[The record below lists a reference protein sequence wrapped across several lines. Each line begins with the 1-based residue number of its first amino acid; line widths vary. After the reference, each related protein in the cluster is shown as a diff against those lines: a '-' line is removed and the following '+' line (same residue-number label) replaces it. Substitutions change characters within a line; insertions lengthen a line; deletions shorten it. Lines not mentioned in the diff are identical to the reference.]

1 MSAAVSTSTA
11 RSSEAT
17 PSTPTAPVLTPS
29 RTMRLHRRCA
39 CGGDGGGLSGDCDS
53 CNAAKRTLQRR
64 GGGAALAGLPGS
76 VNQVL
81 AQPGRP
87 LDSGARGFM
96 ESRFGQDFSAVRV
109 HEGSAAARSAED
121 VNALAYTV
129 GQDIVFGAGQYQ
141 PHSAEGRH
149 LLAHELAHTVQQ
161 QGLQRSGAAALPDQG
176 PEYRALE
183 AEADRAADAVAR
195 GAAPGAIGSASR
207 PVLSRTPTPATT
219 ATPGAPTAT
228 PITVN
233 TAQMG
238 ALNFQVTPDGEH
250 GDPGGATAGRQR
262 RFRVDPFYLPGSKGQ
277 RAADLYSRRASAN
290 QLVATV
296 QIQGSSTQRTATW
309 QRRDPP
315 ATLGDT
321 WVRGVRWT
329 AADRDANWQALSGG
343 AAFPQTSVP
352 GAPTCNMDHIVEL
365 QLQGGNDA
373 DNLQALDA
381 APNQAAGGTIWNEV
395 SQLGTAIAQQF
406 SVGSGDQVQMT
417 FTRVEQ
423 RPPIEPHTS
432 APGQARSCLM
442 IDIAARAGVE
452 TRAVTDDAGAPA
464 RSVKLQAGAASNDFV
479 VPQDWGARNRNAPLF
494 DNPANTANAQMVSG
508 LVLRELQFR
517 DSRNARVVARLDER
531 AGRRGTRLPLTLAG
545 ERGGDIQINAA
556 RGAGAAGAGDVVYR
570 LTLPRN
576 LPTQIAFNYEFMS
589 PGRITRLSV
598 NDQGEID
605 WRGEITANVPFLP
618 RPLLIIYE
626 NNELKLGVE
635 LTKNRLRSP
644 FPGFTITES
653 TLTLGLMPLAAT
665 GRVDFALGRGTTPV
679 ANGYVEAGVDGTGL
693 FATGRI
699 DARIPGINQ
708 ATGEVQ
714 YRGGAWSGGIVI
726 ESSQISIPG
735 VTRAQLRLDI
745 DGEGLRPSGEVEFDL
760 PRELGNVTVGLRREG
775 TRFVY
780 SGRGRLRVPGL
791 REVGVTARYDGT
803 TLNLGAEDVGFRWN
817 GFDGRVNV
825 NYTRRGEGRGTIT
838 GNGQVNL
845 TRGDVT
851 GRVDVVLHDSGRFS
865 GSGRVTYPFTI
876 RGQRIE
882 ATAGVTVQEDQ
893 SVRVDGAMRF
903 PQPIQLFRRFGDDKQ
918 LFHFQRSIPIP
929 GLSIGPVGV
938 VAVINGGVS
947 ANYGIGPGELR
958 NVEITAAFNPLAE
971 RIDPTV
977 AFTAQLHIPASA
989 GISGT
994 IGGGIGVEAG
1004 VARVNG
1010 TLDVTAALNLAGAL
1024 SARFDARYENRMFSV
1039 NARPGIEAALNL
1051 GLSLDANAR
1060 AEAGFGPFTVGVS
1073 KTWNLGRRNIVLG
1086 QFSVFAPI
1094 SWSSESGFTAPNMDQ
1109 LEWGP
1114 MPSVDPADLLSQLFR
1129 SSDAQEQET

>member
-1 MSAAVSTSTA
+1 MTSTV
-11 RSSEAT
+11 AT
-17 PSTPTAPVLTPS
+17 PMAPGHESAPPVPAAPALTPS
-29 RTMRLHRRCA
+29 RRLRLHRRCA
-39 CGGDGGGLSGDCDS
+39 CGGDGGSGVTGECES
-53 CNAAKRTLQRR
+53 CQAAKRTLQRR
-64 GGGAALAGLPGS
+64 GGGAPLSGLPHS
-76 VNQVL
+76 VHQVL

-87 LDSGARGFM
+87 LDSASRGFM

-109 HEGSAAARSAED
+109 HDDGVAARSADD
-121 VNALAYTV
+121 VSALAYTV
-129 GQDIVFGAGQYQ
+129 GQDIVFGADQYQ

-161 QGLQRSGAAALPDQG
+161 QGLQRSGSAALADQG

-195 GAAPGAIGSASR
+195 GTGPGVLAPAPG
-207 PVLSRTPTPATT
+207 PVLSRTSAP
-219 ATPGAPTAT
+219 ATPGAPAATAL
-228 PITVN
+228 TVN

-262 RFRVDPFYLPGSKGQ
+262 RYRVDPFYLPGSKGQ
-277 RAADLYSRRASAN
+277 RAAEIYGRRASAS

-343 AAFPQTSVP
+343 AAFPQTRVP
-352 GAPTCNMDHIVEL
+352 GAATCNMDHIVEL

-381 APNQAAGGTIWNEV
+381 APNQSAGGAIWNEV

-406 SVGSGDQVQMT
+406 AVGSGDQVQMT

-423 RPPIEPHTS
+423 RPPIEPHAST
-432 APGQARSCLM
+432 AGQPRSCLM
-442 IDIAARAGVE
+442 IDAAARVGVE
-452 TRAVTDDAGAPA
+452 TRPVTDDAGAPA
-464 RSVKLQAGAASNDFV
+464 RSVRLEAGAASNDFV
-479 VPQDWGARNRNAPLF
+479 VPDDWGARNRNAPLA
-494 DNPANTANAQMVSG
+494 DHPANAANAQMVSG

-517 DSRNARVVARLDER
+517 SNTQARVVARLDER

-545 ERGGDIQINAA
+545 DRGAEITLNAA
-556 RGAGAAGAGDVVYR
+556 RGRPSGGGTADVAYR

-576 LPTQIAFNYEFMS
+576 LPTQFPFNYEFMS
-589 PGRITRLSV
+589 PGRITRLTFTE
-598 NDQGEID
+598 QGEMD
-605 WRGEITANVPFLP
+605 WRGEINANVPFLP

-626 NNELKLGVE
+626 NNELRLGVE
-635 LTKNRLRSP
+635 LDPRRLRSP

-653 TLTLGLMPLAAT
+653 TLTLGLMPLSAT
-665 GRVDFALGRGTTPV
+665 GRVAFALGRGATPV
-679 ANGYVEAGVDGTGL
+679 ANGYVEAGVDGSGL
-693 FATGRI
+693 FATGRL
-699 DARIPGINQ
+699 DAHIPGIDE
-708 ATGEVQ
+708 ASGEVQ
-714 YRGGAWSGGIVI
+714 YRGGAWSGRILI
-726 ESSQISIPG
+726 ESSQIRLPG
-735 VTRAQLRLDI
+735 VTRAQLQLDV
-745 DGEGLRPSGEVEFDL
+745 DNEGLRPSGEVEFDL

-780 SGRGRLRVPGL
+780 VGRGRLRVPGL
-791 REVGVTARYDGT
+791 REVGVSARYDGT
-803 TLNLGAEDVGFRWN
+803 TLTLGAQDVGFRWN

-825 NYTRRGEGRGTIT
+825 TYTRRGEGRGTIT
-838 GNGQVNL
+838 GDGQVNL
-845 TRGDVT
+845 TRGDVSGT
-851 GRVDVVLHDSGRFS
+851 VRLVLHDSGRFS

-893 SVRVDGAMRF
+893 SVRVDGALRF
-903 PQPIQLFRRFGDDKQ
+903 PQPIQLFRRFGDDRS

-947 ANYGIGPGELR
+947 VNYGIGPGELR

-971 RIDPTV
+971 HIDPTV
-977 AFTAQLHIPASA
+977 AFTAQLYIPASA
-989 GISGT
+989 GLSGT

-1004 VARVNG
+1004 IARVNG
-1010 TLDVTAALNLAGAL
+1010 TLDITAALNLAGNLNA
-1024 SARFDARYENRMFSV
+1024 AFNARYENRMFSV

-1060 AEAGFGPFTVGVS
+1060 AEAGVGPFTVGVS

-1086 QFSVFAPI
+1086 QFSVYAPI
-1094 SWSSESGFTAPNMDQ
+1094 GWSSEGGFTAPSVDQ

-1114 MPSVDPADLLSQLFR
+1114 TPNVDPADLLSQLFR
-1129 SSDAQEQET
+1129 ASDARETEDA